1 MTPSKAWAGAVGLL
15 LAACASQPPTTQ
27 DPTVA
32 STPSIQTEPA
42 EAAKALPR
50 HWQGRISLSV
60 HQTPM
65 QTVFAGFELDGDPQS
80 GEMRILGPLGSAAM
94 VLQWQPGKA
103 TVSDGQH
110 SRSAPELQQLMQQL
124 TGVDL
129 PIGLI
134 FDGLYG
140 RPMAAPGWWIA
151 PNEGRQDRLYAV
163 RLEPLP
169 RIELMIHLQ
178 NAQP

>member
-1 MTPSKAWAGAVGLL
+1 MMPSKAFGVPVLL
-15 LAACASQPPTTQ
+15 MLAACASQPPTTQ
-27 DPTVA
+27 GPIAA
-32 STPSIQTEPA
+32 SPPPAEAGPA

-129 PIGLI
+129 PIGLL

-140 RPMAAPGWWIA
+140 RPITAPGWWIA

-169 RIELMIHLQ
+169 RIELLIHLQ